1 MKRETE
7 RNLRRRICL
16 LCLSVVVLHLSIST
30 GARGTSTSVQSIWT
44 ISALTT
50 PENVGTEQYCR
61 EVFNETHQVA
71 LCENSPKVASTI
83 IQGTKRAI
91 RQLQADFK
99 QCKWNATTFHGKHL
113 FGSFLLESNR
123 ERAAVSAYT
132 FLGPVKSLAEGCH
145 EQKFENCQC
154 EKKPSVTNGDGE
166 TTDFDCAELVEW
178 PNMTMQRYTK
188 GRRQSTPELT
198 DLVDDHNEQVG
209 ARLLE
214 DRNFEK
220 CICHGISGSCTKKTC
235 YTKTPDLVTVGSI
248 LKRKYREASQVK
260 LSEDNKLVTLHGGEL
275 LTDTLVYVQSTDLCE
290 DNPNGG
296 LLGTSG
302 RECSLYNVQDSCN
315 QCEAL
320 CCGGN
325 YDCRNEEVPVE
336 EEECCEFVWCCR
348 IECGPCANAT
358 VTPGPNGPGVQK
370 CYCR

>member
-1 MKRETE
+1 M
-7 RNLRRRICL
+7 L
-16 LCLSVVVLHLSIST
+16 LIRAHAILFPSFPSLPH
-30 GARGTSTSVQSIWT
+30 RT

-113 FGSFLLESNR
+113 FGSFLLESVFVCVCMLLCVCVCVWNCFVFFVLVLFWVFFNTLLNPPHSGNR

-188 GRRQSTPELT
+188 GRRQSTLELT

-209 ARLLE
+209 ARVCNSSWVGGGGGGTKMIWNGFWVGGGTKMMKWLFFLFFLRVCFLLP
-214 DRNFEK
+214 F
-220 CICHGISGSCTKKTC
+220 SSC
-235 YTKTPDLVTVGSI
+235 
-248 LKRKYREASQVK
+248 
-260 LSEDNKLVTLHGGEL
+260 
-275 LTDTLVYVQSTDLCE
+275 
-290 DNPNGG
+290 
-296 LLGTSG
+296 
-302 RECSLYNVQDSCN
+302 
-315 QCEAL
+315 
-320 CCGGN
+320 
-325 YDCRNEEVPVE
+325 
-336 EEECCEFVWCCR
+336 
-348 IECGPCANAT
+348 
-358 VTPGPNGPGVQK
+358 
-370 CYCR
+370 